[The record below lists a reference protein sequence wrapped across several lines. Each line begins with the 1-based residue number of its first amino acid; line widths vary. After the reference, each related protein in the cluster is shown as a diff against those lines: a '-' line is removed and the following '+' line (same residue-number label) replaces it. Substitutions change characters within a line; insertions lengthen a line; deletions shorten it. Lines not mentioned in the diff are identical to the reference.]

1 MAGRLLHLG
10 HKECKEVGHVSPRK
24 SPELRHCG
32 PLHPSIKLSLDAL
45 RSSALSHGH
54 AALEVVGV
62 QQEFR
67 LLSQASAPSEG
78 PHQGP
83 LSLGSG
89 EHFVHRGKNNK
100 QHKLEITK
108 IIQPVEMGKRRVYK

>member
-32 PLHPSIKLSLDAL
+32 PLRQSIKVSLGAL

-62 QQEFR
+62 Q
-67 LLSQASAPSEG
+67 
-78 PHQGP
+78 
-83 LSLGSG
+83 
-89 EHFVHRGKNNK
+89 
-100 QHKLEITK
+100 
-108 IIQPVEMGKRRVYK
+108 